1 MQTTFH
7 TDNENAVDEA
17 QKRASPPIDVEH
29 LGRYTLGD
37 KALEKE
43 ILGLFLTQMPD
54 LLASLRK
61 AQSEREWKMAAHSLK
76 GAARAIGAWQMA
88 SAAEEAERI
97 DFGPGRQDACA
108 SATQRVEEAG
118 TAVRLFAEHCHSET
132 SL

>member
-1 MQTTFH
+1 
-7 TDNENAVDEA
+7 
-17 QKRASPPIDVEH
+17 VEH

-37 KALEKE
+37 KTLEKE

-88 SAAEEAERI
+88 SAAEDAERI
-97 DFGPGRQDACA
+97 DFAPGRQDACA
-108 SATQRVEEAG
+108 SATQRMEEAG
-118 TAVRLFAEHCHSET
+118 TAVRLFAERWHAET
-132 SL
+132 VL

>member
-1 MQTTFH
+1 MLH
-7 TDNENAVDEA
+7 TDSVNAVDNPHE
-17 QKRASPPIDVEH
+17 RASAPIDVEH

-54 LLASLRK
+54 LLTSLRN
-61 AQSEREWKMAAHSLK
+61 AQSGREWKMAAHSLK

-97 DFGPGRQDACA
+97 DFASGQRDACA
-108 SATQRVEEAG
+108 NAAQRVEEAG
-118 TAVRLFAEHCHSET
+118 ATVRLFAERYHSEAT
-132 SL
+132 A

>member
-1 MQTTFH
+1 MQTMFH
-7 TDNENAVDEA
+7 PHNENTVDDA
-17 QKRASPPIDVEH
+17 QKRASAPIDMEH

-54 LLASLRK
+54 MLASLRK

-97 DFGPGRQDACA
+97 EFGPDRQAACA

-118 TAVRLFAEHCHSET
+118 TAVRLFAEHCHSEI
-132 SL
+132 SP

>member
-1 MQTTFH
+1 MQTMLRP
-7 TDNENAVDEA
+7 DRANAVDNPHE
-17 QKRASPPIDVEH
+17 RASAPIDVEH

-54 LLASLRK
+54 LLASLRT

-76 GAARAIGAWQMA
+76 GAARAIGAWHMA
-88 SAAEEAERI
+88 SAAEEAECI
-97 DFGPGRQDACA
+97 DFGPGQQDACA

-118 TAVRLFAEHCHSET
+118 MAVRLFAERCHAET
-132 SL
+132 SR